1 MRRWLPLLFVLALA
15 HDTRASWPP
24 SPGDDLTQPQ
34 NQPNDPDYAGDWNY
48 WSYIPPANAN
58 LVSQYE
64 RTIGS
69 GIHADEAWEHTIG
82 DRRVLIAVIDSGI
95 EWDNKDL
102 VNKMYLN
109 RGELPVPDAACGT
122 AAGADKWDVNGDGTF
137 NVQDYTHAT
146 GAQLPTPD
154 TICDPRVSD
163 VNGNG
168 VLDAEDLIKTFSDGK
183 DDDGNGYVDDISGW
197 DAYYDDNDPADDTR
211 YGHGTG
217 EATDSSAQGDNALGD
232 IGVCPEC
239 TVMSVRGGDSFMVES
254 NRFAAG
260 VFFAVDSGAAMIQT
274 AEGAID
280 TSALGR
286 KAIDYANAQGLPVVA
301 SAADEDSFHHNM
313 PGTYNHT
320 IYVHANVFGPSSD
333 INQAKTF
340 LAFNNCTNYGA
351 QLLLS
356 TPGKNC
362 SSEATGKTSGAVG
375 LMISAA
381 LQANLPPLDAT
392 PATDRFGSRRLAPE
406 EIKQLLVQSVDDIY
420 DPAAATNPNLYPNQP
435 GWDQRSGY
443 GRTNVA
449 RAVSMIEAGQI
460 PPVVDVT
467 SPGWFSV
474 LYPDQTPKVDIH
486 GTIRYRHALYT
497 SYDYVVEW
505 APGIEPTDAQFQTI
519 TSGQA
524 QTADLSDTTLATWDI
539 SQLSVDNPPMPE
551 PDLAV
556 NRYMVTVRVRV
567 TMHGAGAAEGV
578 KGEIRR
584 AFHVVRDPDLVS
596 GFPIDL
602 GAGAESSPKIVDL
615 DGDGKM
621 ELVQADAA
629 GRIHAFGPDGQ
640 ERPGWPQT
648 VEAFAPTAVHAASHA
663 VTSGAWPSDTK
674 SAIVATVAV
683 GDLAGNGT
691 KDVVAASID
700 GKVWAWDPSGQVVS
714 GFPVGIDPDAGKM
727 STPDA
732 FIFDGIFS
740 SPVIADLDGDGKPE
754 IVVGGLDGQLYA
766 WHGNGSPLPGFPVKL
781 SNGNQTG
788 RIIATAAVGDV
799 DGDGEPEIVVSTAES
814 YNSAGR
820 LYVVK
825 ADGAMAPGWPV
836 SLPSITVL
844 PDVGTGLPNSAALAD
859 VDGDGT
865 LEIATSAIGLGPAL
879 FHGDG
884 TPLGTFDNALYG
896 PKSNVTDSSVVS
908 VVSNVAW
915 GHLDNTADMDLVLP
929 GAGYDLLGALTG
941 PRGQRVN
948 FQHVMAA
955 WKVPGGSSSQ
965 SYGFLDGFPQR
976 TDDHQFFMNPSIADL
991 DHDGLPEVIAG
1002 SGGYYLHAW
1011 NVHGAEP
1018 AGWPKMTGQWIIAS
1032 PAVGDL
1038 DGDGTLEVAVG
1049 TREGF
1054 LYAWHTTGKTNG
1066 RVDWASFHHD
1076 DGNTG
1081 NFSTKLDFGTGVA
1094 KDGGGCGCR
1103 TGRPDG
1109 GALLIFVAGLLVVGR
1124 RRRPAARA
1132 AAAG

>member
-1 MRRWLPLLFVLALA
+1 MRRWVPFLLVLVFAR
-15 HDTRASWPP
+15 DTLASWPP
-24 SPGDDLTQPQ
+24 SPGADLTQPQ
-34 NQPNDPDYAGDWNY
+34 NQPNDPSYPGDWNLF
-48 WSYIPPANAN
+48 SFIPAANQN
-58 LVSQYE
+58 LVSAYE
-64 RTIGS
+64 KMIGS

-82 DRRVLIAVIDSGI
+82 DRRVLIAVIDSGV
-95 EWDNKDL
+95 EWDEKDL

-122 AAGADKWDVNGDGTF
+122 ATGADKWDVNNDGRF
-137 NVQDYTHAT
+137 NVQDYTRAT
-146 GAQLPTPD
+146 GTQLPTPD
-154 TICDPRVSD
+154 TVCDPRVHD

-168 VLDAEDLIKTFSDGK
+168 LIDAEDLIKTFSDGK

-217 EATDSSAQGDNALGD
+217 EAKDSAAQGNDGMGD

-239 TVMSVRGGDSFMVES
+239 TVMSVRGGDSFMVEA

-260 VFFAVDSGAAMIQT
+260 VYFAVDSGAAMIQT
-274 AEGAID
+274 AEGAIN

-286 KAIDYANAQGLPVVA
+286 EAIDYANAQGLPVVA

-333 INQAKTF
+333 VTQARTF

-381 LQANLPPLDAT
+381 LQANIPPLDAA
-392 PATDRFGSRRLAPE
+392 PATDKFGTRRLAPE
-406 EIKQLLVQSVDDIY
+406 EIKQLLIQSVDDIY
-420 DPAAATNPNLYPNQP
+420 DPAAANDPNLYPNLP

-443 GRTNVA
+443 GRTNVG
-449 RAVSMIEAGQI
+449 RAVSMILAGTI
-460 PPVVDVT
+460 PPIVDVT

-474 LYPDQTPKVDIH
+474 LYPDQTPTVDLR
-486 GTIRYRHALYT
+486 GSIRYRHALYT

-505 APGIEPTDAQFQTI
+505 APGIEPTDAQFTTI
-519 TSGQA
+519 ASGQN
-524 QTADLSDTTLATWDI
+524 QTQDKLDTSLATWDI
-539 SQLSVDNPPMPE
+539 SQLHVDNGSMPE
-551 PDLAV
+551 PDLDV

-567 TMHGAGAAEGV
+567 TMHGTGAAEGV

-584 AFHVVRDPDLVS
+584 AFHVVRDPSLVA

-629 GRIHAFGPDGQ
+629 GRVHVFGADGK
-640 ERPGWPQT
+640 EEMGWPQQ
-648 VEAFAPTAVHAASHA
+648 VETFAPTQVHATSHA
-663 VTSGAWPSDTK
+663 VVSGAWPADSR
-674 SAIVATVAV
+674 SSIVATVAV
-683 GDLAGNGT
+683 GDLAGTGKA
-691 KDVVAASID
+691 KDVVAVSID
-700 GKVWAWDPSGQVVS
+700 GQVFAWDPSGQVLP
-714 GFPVGIDPDAGKM
+714 GFPVGVDPDAGKQ
-727 STPDA
+727 SSPNA
-732 FIFDGIFS
+732 FIDVGAFS
-740 SPVIADLDGDGKPE
+740 SPVLADLDGDGKPE
-754 IVVGGLDGQLYA
+754 IVVAGLDGQLYA
-766 WHGNGSPLPGFPVKL
+766 WHGDATPVAGFPVKL
-781 SNGNQTG
+781 SDGAQTA
-788 RIIATAAVGDV
+788 RIIATPAVGDV
-799 DGDGEPEIVVSTAES
+799 DGDHQPEIVVSTAES
-814 YNSAGR
+814 YNEAGR

-825 ADGAMAPGWPV
+825 PDGTIAPNWPV
-836 SLPSITVL
+836 SIPSITVL

-859 VDGDGT
+859 TDGDGT
-865 LEIATSAIGLGPAL
+865 LDIATSAIGLGPVM

-896 PKSNVTDSSVVS
+896 KSSNVTDSSVVS
-908 VVSNVAW
+908 VVSNVAF
-915 GHLDNTADMDLVLP
+915 GHLDNDKTSVDLVLP
-929 GAGYDLLGALTG
+929 GAGYNLLGALTG

-955 WKVPGGSSSQ
+955 WKVPHGMAEGT
-965 SYGFLDGFPQR
+965 YEFLDGFPQR

-991 DHDGLPEVIAG
+991 DADGLPEVIAG

-1011 NVHGAEP
+1011 NVHGVEP

-1038 DGDGTLEVAVG
+1038 DGDGKLEVAVG

-1054 LYAWHTTGKTNG
+1054 LYAWHTDGKTTG
-1066 RVDWASFHHD
+1066 RIDWASFHHD

-1081 NFSTKLDFGTGVA
+1081 NVETPLDTGVGPGGG
-1094 KDGGGCGCR
+1094 GGGCGCR
-1103 TGRPDG
+1103 TGSPGSG
-1109 GALLIFVAGLLVVGR
+1109 GLLVLVVGALVVGR
-1124 RRRPAARA
+1124 RRT
-1132 AAAG
+1132 AG